1 MGKVGELTVHP
12 GSTPSPETHVM
23 QGEGGAEGTFCQQL
37 IDPKEAFLLV
47 AILSLGQD
55 LKQLWDGWRI
65 VTITGHVTAQ

>member
-1 MGKVGELTVHP
+1 MGKVGELTVHL
-12 GSTPSPETHVM
+12 GSIPSPETHVM

>member
-1 MGKVGELTVHP
+1 
-12 GSTPSPETHVM
+12 M

-65 VTITGHVTAQ
+65 VTITGHVMAQ